1 MPKQIK
7 VRRIYYNVTRQTW
20 TNVEFDKE
28 DCDENG
34 SNNDAIAQAT
44 KLIRAG
50 RPFVFVPYDP
60 VPELPYAAVSDANL
74 VYEYAC
80 LYDRVKRFECGSP
93 EDDKALVTM
102 RQVLRLR
109 GYSVNGSQANKKG
122 G

>member
-20 TNVEFDKE
+20 SNVEFDKE
-28 DCDENG
+28 DCDEND

-60 VPELPYAAVSDANL
+60 VPARPFEAVSDANL
-74 VYEYAC
+74 VYDYAC
-80 LYDRVKRFECGSP
+80 QYDRIKRFEMGS
-93 EDDKALVTM
+93 ESDEHALVEM
-102 RQVLRLR
+102 RKELRHR
-109 GYSVNGSQANKKG
+109 GYRVSGSQAYR
-122 G
+122 